1 MTDYISCLIYKYCRR
16 GIIIDTNLM
25 LVYIVGIYD
34 PDYIS
39 RFKKTE
45 KYGVEDFKC
54 IHSVLS
60 YFRKHIITTPHI
72 ITELS
77 NLSMKIQNNRLVA
90 YFSVFK
96 KLLKEMDEEYINKDE
111 VLGLPLLPK
120 LGITDL
126 TIIEA
131 AKRFKYLV
139 FTDDFR
145 ATGYMRNMRID
156 VLNLNNIRTVQWMK
170 N

>member
-1 MTDYISCLIYKYCRR
+1 MIDYISYLIYKYCRR

-39 RFKKTE
+39 QFKRTN
-45 KYGVEDFKC
+45 KYDIEDFKY

-60 YFRKHIITTPHI
+60 YFRKHITTPHI

-77 NLSMKIQNNRLVA
+77 NLSMKIQDNRLVA
-90 YFSVFK
+90 YFSVFE

-156 VLNLNNIRTVQWMK
+156 VLNLNDIRTMQWMK